1 MARHL
6 VGNACDIAPGS
17 LQRVEV
23 AGQAVCVARS
33 DKGDFFAIPDRC
45 THEDY
50 PLSDGSIWGEG
61 VARPAA
67 TRAASLR
74 SPIAAPTRITRSVT
88 GPFGTGVWR
97 PRRTARC
104 LICAPAR

>member
-6 VGNACDIAPGS
+6 VGTAGEIAPGS

-33 DKGDFFAIPDRC
+33 DKGDFFAIPDCC

-50 PLSDGSIWGEG
+50 PLSDGSIWDECVECPVHGSLFDLRTGE
-61 VARPAA
+61 VAGLPAFE
-67 TRAASLR
+67 
-74 SPIAAPTRITRSVT
+74 PTKTFPVELDGDRVY
-88 GPFGTGVWR
+88 VE
-97 PRRTARC
+97 
-104 LICAPAR
+104 L